1 MSSRTAVRVL
11 KNLLLDTRR
20 PVIIIYVVT
29 WSMKQQIFFLN
40 CEHGK
45 KEISAYTI
53 ENSLDFEVFG
63 KFPP

>member
-1 MSSRTAVRVL
+1 MVL
-11 KNLLLDTRR
+11 K
-20 PVIIIYVVT
+20 
-29 WSMKQQIFFLN
+29 KQIFFSN

-53 ENSLDFEVFG
+53 ENSLDFKVFG